1 MRLSQEQINVLK
13 DGLKQLDAL
22 ARVYLFGSRVDDSK
36 KDGDI
41 DLLTKSEKLSR
52 ADIRKL
58 LMDFYR
64 HFGEQK
70 IDVLLDDGKQS
81 DAFFAKI
88 REKAIEL

>member
-13 DGLKQLDAL
+13 DGLKQLDAM

-36 KDGDI
+36 KGGDI
-41 DLLTKSEKLSR
+41 DLLIKSEKLSR

-58 LMDFYR
+58 RMDFYR